1 MNLFKSMHI
10 FVEVARA
17 KSFSQAAEVL
27 DMTSST
33 VSRRIAN
40 LEVEVG
46 LRLFNRTTRQVELT
60 DAGTIYF
67 AKCESILTLAQD
79 AHDELTNIRVNPS
92 GLIRVAMPVEFGTE
106 WLAPL
111 IPEFVSRFPEI
122 QLELTLMPP
131 PLNLLSDLMDVAIV
145 FGLPTQ
151 QDAIARK
158 ILHTKIA
165 LFASPDYLKR
175 RGLPKTPQDLAAHD
189 CLHYQRG
196 APWQLFNVNDGRH
209 EIVKVNGQI
218 CLNLF
223 TVLGQ
228 LAIQGLGIVPWTIE
242 GAADD
247 VVNQRLV
254 RILPD
259 WVGSATD
266 WYALTTSRRMPA
278 KVRAFIDYL
287 EEKSVS

>member
-1 MNLFKSMHI
+1 MHI
-10 FVEVARA
+10 FVEVART

-33 VSRRIAN
+33 VSRRIAE
-40 LEVEVG
+40 LEDEVG

-60 DAGTIYF
+60 DAGATYF
-67 AKCESILTLAQD
+67 AKCQSILELAQD
-79 AHDELTNIRVNPS
+79 AHDELTNIRVKPS

-111 IPEFVSRFPEI
+111 IPEFVLRYPDI

-131 PLNLLSDLMDVAIV
+131 PLNLLSDSMDIAIV
-145 FGLPTQ
+145 FGLPTE
-151 QDAIARK
+151 QDAVARK
-158 ILHTKIA
+158 ILHTEIA

-175 RGLPKTPQDLAAHD
+175 RGIPQVPQDLADHE

-196 APWQLFNVNDGRH
+196 APWQLFNINDGRN
-209 EIVKVNGQI
+209 EIVKVKGQI

-223 TVLGQ
+223 TVLGRF
-228 LAIQGLGIVPWTIE
+228 AIQGLGIIPWTIE

-247 VVNQRLV
+247 VANQRLV

-287 EEKSVS
+287 EEKSAS

>member
-1 MNLFKSMHI
+1 MHI
-10 FVEVARA
+10 FVEVART

-33 VSRRIAN
+33 VSRRIAE
-40 LEVEVG
+40 LEDEVG

-60 DAGTIYF
+60 DAGATYF
-67 AKCESILTLAQD
+67 AKCQSILELAQD
-79 AHDELTNIRVNPS
+79 AHDELTNMRVKPS

-111 IPEFVSRFPEI
+111 IPEFVLRYPDI

-131 PLNLLSDLMDVAIV
+131 PLNLLSDSMDIAIV
-145 FGLPTQ
+145 FGLPTE
-151 QDAIARK
+151 QDAVARK
-158 ILHTKIA
+158 ILHTEIA

-175 RGLPKTPQDLAAHD
+175 RGIPQVPQDIADHE

-196 APWQLFNVNDGRH
+196 APWQLFNINDGRN
-209 EIVKVNGQI
+209 EIVKVKGQI

-223 TVLGQ
+223 TVLGRF
-228 LAIQGLGIVPWTIE
+228 AIQGLGIIPWTIE

-247 VVNQRLV
+247 VANQRLV

-287 EEKSVS
+287 EEKSAS